1 MQNKTR
7 SVQSLKIISDY
18 KEVKGHRIKMAVMAL
33 FYCIQSMKH
42 VESLEAI
49 SSLATAALYK
59 KKNQFECLEQKH
71 LINAVVLRSF
81 THTSTKLVVNVLS
94 SV

>member
-1 MQNKTR
+1 
-7 SVQSLKIISDY
+7 
-18 KEVKGHRIKMAVMAL
+18 MAVMAL

-49 SSLATAALYK
+49 SSLATAALY